1 MQFKFLNLAKPK
13 KVFEKLNKMDRKQA
27 YTVGAIITVA
37 IIALLMLVS
46 SLGGE
51 EDPMQGMNPRG
62 YDLASMPFVNDLA
75 EQELLASRYPDMR
88 ENGSTLLYSSQEKK
102 DRQEASAAEEYELV
116 PVEEIQPAEASP
128 AQQEESKPQE
138 YTGSYGG
145 AGAGAGRVASRT
157 PTAIGKLTS
166 AGMATS
172 SGSGISST
180 WGPSVD
186 NRGLNGQT
194 GYVGAAA
201 TTGPAN
207 AKQDLR
213 QARFG
218 SYAAARNKNRMM
230 TDARKAMQNG
240 NIAGTQQAKQG
251 PEIGKFGGLTS
262 ETGDVPH
269 MADLG
274 ALDEA
279 VDNAVKDQQKK
290 EKPEEKMG
298 FWEQLGQDL
307 LRQAAGSLVD
317 SVMSGVGDSIKGWVN
332 GNSASRTAG
341 KKAAAE
347 RMGVPYDQL
356 TATEQQAL
364 KDAGITKETW
374 DGGKVSTGKAY
385 RALKGH
391 STAIDNSRYEAKA
404 AAQAKARGSTPSS
417 RDNDTQVGQ
426 TQCSIKCDTENGWT
440 LQQNMKDGTCKCVKA
455 S

>member
-1 MQFKFLNLAKPK
+1 MKFKFLNLAKPK

-75 EQELLASRYPDMR
+75 EQELLASRYPDMLG
-88 ENGSTLLYSSQEKK
+88 NTSSMLYSPAE
-102 DRQEASAAEEYELV
+102 RQEREQEDQEEYELV
-116 PVEEIQPAEASP
+116 PVTEDVTEASSAENVPQQESAGAEAAS
-128 AQQEESKPQE
+128 
-138 YTGSYGG
+138 GSGRGYGVG
-145 AGAGAGRVASRT
+145 RGAGRT
-157 PTAIGKLTS
+157 PTEIGKLTS
-166 AGMATS
+166 AGMATGG
-172 SGSGISST
+172 GSGIGST

-186 NRGLNGQT
+186 NRGLQGQQ
-194 GYVGAAA
+194 GYVGSAA
-201 TTGPAN
+201 TAGGN

-218 SYAAARNKNRMM
+218 SFAAAKNKNRMM

-274 ALDEA
+274 ALDDA
-279 VDNAVKDQQKK
+279 VDNAVKEQQKR
-290 EKPEEKMG
+290 EEKEQKLG

-307 LRQAAGSLVD
+307 LRQAASSLVD

-332 GNSASRTAG
+332 GNSASRAAG

-356 TATEQQAL
+356 TATEKQAL
-364 KDAGITKETW
+364 TDAGITKEKW
-374 DGGKVSTGKAY
+374 DEGKVSTGKAY

-391 STAIDNSRYEAKA
+391 STTIDNSRYEAKA
-404 AAQAKARGSTPSS
+404 AAQNKAYGSTTS
-417 RDNDTQVGQ
+417 QIGQ
-426 TQCSIKCDTENGWT
+426 QQTKCTITCNTNAGERLKQNTDGSCECVNG
-440 LQQNMKDGTCKCVKA
+440 K
-455 S
+455 